1 MAVPWGN
8 LIPARS
14 RVLPQGGAVL
24 GQLTGTF
31 QQGLAQG
38 RQRAAEDEAPNLV
51 FDYLDTLGQG
61 YQPTL
66 GNLATPA
73 AGYVGGQPAAPTAP
87 TSGLTPVPDG
97 QSFAGTPRTGGGAF
111 GLTAGALTPEAPAP
125 QPTSGMEQYRNAITN
140 IESGGRYDLL
150 GPIANAS
157 GDRAYGRYQVMGA
170 NIPSWTEQALGVRMT
185 PEQFLASPAAQDA
198 VFDHIFGGYVRQYGP
213 EGAARAWFTG
223 SPTGTGTDV
232 LGTTADRYVQ
242 MFNGG
247 MGGAAPTMAGGG
259 GAAPSAGGG
268 YTQQAAWAPPVGAE
282 RQALRALIMNPVTR
296 EMGIQLATQ
305 RMTPPAP
312 QQPNW
317 TIQEHNGTLY
327 RIDANTGRVE
337 PLVQGQPAGPEPT
350 DDMREY
356 EYAVARGFTGTFPE
370 WQMMR
375 PPSTVVNNNQPGQPM
390 IGTIPPAWQA
400 TELEGGGF
408 TMAPV
413 PGGPAEIELE
423 QNRQAAEINAAFA
436 QRQTDTLMTTL
447 ANAEEIIQRNPG
459 GTTGWGE
466 LLARLPASESRTLQ
480 SLLDTTR
487 AIIGFDTLQ
496 SMREASPTGG
506 ALGAI
511 TERELAFLQSVQGS
525 LDQGLSADVL
535 LRNIQAIAASVQRWN
550 QAMQAAR
557 GPGSAAQAGIP
568 PGAPTATNP
577 QTGEV
582 VYWNGTAWV
591 AP

>member
-1 MAVPWGN
+1 M
-8 LIPARS
+8 
-14 RVLPQGGAVL
+14 
-24 GQLTGTF
+24 
-31 QQGLAQG
+31 
-38 RQRAAEDEAPNLV
+38 
-51 FDYLDTLGQG
+51 
-61 YQPTL
+61 
-66 GNLATPA
+66 
-73 AGYVGGQPAAPTAP
+73 
-87 TSGLTPVPDG
+87 
-97 QSFAGTPRTGGGAF
+97 
-111 GLTAGALTPEAPAP
+111 
-125 QPTSGMEQYRNAITN
+125 
-140 IESGGRYDLL
+140 
-150 GPIANAS
+150 
-157 GDRAYGRYQVMGA
+157 
-170 NIPSWTEQALGVRMT
+170 
-185 PEQFLASPAAQDA
+185 
-198 VFDHIFGGYVRQYGP
+198 
-213 EGAARAWFTG
+213 
-223 SPTGTGTDV
+223 
-232 LGTTADRYVQ
+232 
-242 MFNGG
+242 
-247 MGGAAPTMAGGG
+247 
-259 GAAPSAGGG
+259 
-268 YTQQAAWAPPVGAE
+268 
-282 RQALRALIMNPVTR
+282 LRALIVNPVTR
-296 EMGIQLATQ
+296 QFGLEQAMA
-305 RMTPPAP
+305 RMMPPEPAA
-312 QQPNW
+312 PNW

-356 EYAVARGFTGTFPE
+356 QFAVSQGFTGTFPE

-375 PPSTVVNNNQPGQPM
+375 PPSTVVDINQPGTPM

-400 TELEGGGF
+400 TELEAGGY
-408 TMAPV
+408 TMAPI
-413 PGGPAEIELE
+413 PGGPAEIELA
-423 QNRQAAEINAAFA
+423 QQRQAAEINANFA

-447 ANAEEIIQRNPG
+447 GNAEEIIQRNPG
-459 GTTGWGE
+459 GTTGWGAY
-466 LLARLPASESRTLQ
+466 LAALPASEARTLQ
-480 SLLDTTR
+480 SLIETAQ